1 MRSVTLDPKAI
12 QVFHANPIGFF
23 NAEKQRRMAGVPES
37 KLDILVVDD
46 EASICRVLK
55 ICLEAK
61 GHRVE
66 TASTASD
73 AEAMAASKTFDIVLL
88 DVRLGNESG
97 LDLVAPF
104 HSRFPWMKIVIITAH
119 ASVESAV
126 KAMQDGAADYLAK
139 PFSPD
144 QVLHIVEK
152 VRRISDLESRV
163 EELSSRVAKSSPT
176 GTKSLLESSNGRM
189 KGMLELA
196 SSVAGTDV
204 TVLIRGES
212 GTGKT
217 VLARRIHEISHRA
230 AHPFVVVSCPS
241 LSHELLESELFGHV
255 KGSFTGA
262 HRDYAG
268 RIASAQRGTLFLDEI
283 GEMPPSLQAKML
295 RFIQDREYESV
306 GDTVTKK
313 ADVRIITATNV
324 DLEQHVREGKFRED
338 LMFRLNVIELE
349 LVPLRDRQGD
359 IIPIAE
365 SLITELSAAYNRPP
379 RALSDAAK
387 NLLVEYSWP
396 GNIRELRNVIERCL
410 LLSTGT
416 GPMGPELFPIKIS
429 KSTTASGL
437 RANRTPVPAGDDH
450 AESASH
456 AVQTASC
463 GPLATLDAVEEQHIR
478 SVLAACP
485 NLEDAA
491 RTLGIDQTTLY
502 RRRKRYGI
510 I

>member
-1 MRSVTLDPKAI
+1 M
-12 QVFHANPIGFF
+12 IG
-23 NAEKQRRMAGVPES
+23 AVDSPLE
-37 KLDILVVDD
+37 ILVIDD

-61 GHRVE
+61 GHNVQ
-66 TASTASD
+66 TASSSAD
-73 AEAMAASKTFDIVLL
+73 AMAAAGSRTFDLALL

-97 LDLVAPF
+97 LDLVVPF
-104 HSRFPWMKIVIITAH
+104 RARFPWMKIVIITAH

-126 KAMQDGAADYLAK
+126 KAMQEGASDYLAK

-144 QVLHIVEK
+144 QVLHTIDKIRHVA
-152 VRRISDLESRV
+152 SLESRV
-163 EELSSRVAKSSPT
+163 EELSSHAAKSSFVSA
-176 GTKSLLESSNGRM
+176 KSLLDSSGDRM
-189 KGMLELA
+189 KSVLELA
-196 SSVAGTDV
+196 SSVAATDV
-204 TVLIRGES
+204 TILIRGES

-241 LSHELLESELFGHV
+241 LSNELLESELFGHV

-283 GEMPPSLQAKML
+283 GEMSPSLQAKML
-295 RFIQDREYESV
+295 RFTQDREYESV
-306 GDTVTKK
+306 GDTITKR
-313 ADVRIITATNV
+313 ADVRLITATNV
-324 DLEQHVREGKFRED
+324 DLEQHVKDGRFRED

-349 LVPLRDRQGD
+349 MLPLRERQAD
-359 IIPIAE
+359 IITIADA
-365 SLITELSAAYNRPP
+365 LIQELSASYNKKARP
-379 RALSDAAK
+379 LSDSARD
-387 NLLVEYSWP
+387 LLLEYSWP

-410 LLSTGT
+410 LLSSGT

-429 KSTTASGL
+429 RSTNTNSTAHGTKTPMPVTPPPTATASG
-437 RANRTPVPAGDDH
+437 
-450 AESASH
+450 ESCAPEGLS
-456 AVQTASC
+456 
-463 GPLATLDAVEEQHIR
+463 TLDAVEEQHIR
-478 SVLAACP
+478 NVLAACP

>member
-1 MRSVTLDPKAI
+1 M
-12 QVFHANPIGFF
+12 
-23 NAEKQRRMAGVPES
+23 AEAPDS
-37 KLDILVVDD
+37 SLDILVVDD

-61 GHRVE
+61 GHRVQ
-66 TASTASD
+66 TASTSGD
-73 AEAMAASKTFDIVLL
+73 ALTAAAGKTFDILLL

-97 LDLVAPF
+97 LDLVVPF
-104 HSRFPWMKIVIITAH
+104 RARFPWMKIIIITAH

-126 KAMQDGAADYLAK
+126 KAMQDGASDYLAK

-144 QVLHIVEK
+144 QVLHTVEK
-152 VRRISDLESRV
+152 VRHVSELENRV
-163 EELSSRVAKSSPT
+163 EELSSRVVKAAPT
-176 GTKSLLESSNGRM
+176 NGKSLLDSSSERM
-189 KGMLELA
+189 KRVLELA
-196 SSVAGTDV
+196 SSVASTDV
-204 TVLIRGES
+204 TILIRGES

-241 LSHELLESELFGHV
+241 LSNELLESELFGHV

-283 GEMPPSLQAKML
+283 GEMSPSLQAKML

-306 GDTVTKK
+306 GDTITKK
-313 ADVRIITATNV
+313 ADVRLITATNV
-324 DLEQHVREGKFRED
+324 DLEQHVKDGKFRED

-349 LVPLRDRQGD
+349 MIPLRDRQTD
-359 IIPIAE
+359 IITIAE
-365 SLITELSAAYNRPP
+365 NLIQELSATYNKPSRP
-379 RALSDAAK
+379 LSDAAK
-387 NLLVEYSWP
+387 SLLMEYMWP
-396 GNIRELRNVIERCL
+396 GNIRELRNVVERCL
-410 LLSTGT
+410 LLSSG
-416 GPMGPELFPIKIS
+416 GGAMGPELFPLKIS
-429 KSTTASGL
+429 KNSSSGI
-437 RANRTPVPAGDDH
+437 RTSRTPVPITPMPTSHDSISTTEG
-450 AESASH
+450 EPRAS
-456 AVQTASC
+456 SEL
-463 GPLATLDAVEEQHIR
+463 PTLEAIEEQHIR
-478 SVLAACP
+478 SVLASCP